1 MNLGM
6 ITVNQSMETA
16 KVCYMDTDSFFIHI
30 ETEDFYKDIANDVE
44 KSFDTMMR
52 MIKDCFQQV

>member
-1 MNLGM
+1 MNFGM
-6 ITVNQSMETA
+6 ITLKYRDRA
-16 KVCYMDTDSFFIHI
+16 KLFFTDTDSFVIHI